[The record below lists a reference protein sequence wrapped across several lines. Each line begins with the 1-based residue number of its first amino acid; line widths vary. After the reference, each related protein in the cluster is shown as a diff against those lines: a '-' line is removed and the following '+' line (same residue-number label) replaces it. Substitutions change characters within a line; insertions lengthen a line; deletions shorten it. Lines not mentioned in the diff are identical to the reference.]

1 MTAHPLFWLYFFLL
15 FNLLIYLTNRVSF
28 HPRLPAHETLWIL
41 CWSGIFAVVF
51 GALSLFLMLAWDF
64 SPDSWTYLPLFWKVY
79 GLGMGLYSLS
89 VLVFHLVWRLII
101 RKPADFRLVSRRY
114 PNQPDRWSAPYSWL
128 KKIGMGNQ
136 IHDLEVNEY
145 EVKIQ
150 GWPKEFS
157 GLSLAQVSDIH
168 FGGVVHHD
176 YMKFVF
182 GEMRRLKPDFFTL
195 TGDFI
200 SRARD
205 IPALE
210 SVLKG
215 FKAPM
220 GVYAVL
226 GNHDHWTEGSTV
238 KKILERAK
246 IRVLVNEVV
255 TFKRKGKTL
264 SLMGVDDLW
273 TGIKN
278 DDFIQGA
285 GGDARII
292 LAHNPDHFYLSA
304 RAGAHIQISGHCH
317 GGQVC
322 FPIIGPVIVPSN
334 QGRNYAGGFFR
345 EGPTTVF
352 INRGIGGFPQVRT
365 LCHPEIVKLTLV
377 TA

>member
-1 MTAHPLFWLYFFLL
+1 
-15 FNLLIYLTNRVSF
+15 
-28 HPRLPAHETLWIL
+28 
-41 CWSGIFAVVF
+41 
-51 GALSLFLMLAWDF
+51 
-64 SPDSWTYLPLFWKVY
+64 
-79 GLGMGLYSLS
+79 
-89 VLVFHLVWRLII
+89 
-101 RKPADFRLVSRRY
+101 LVSRRY
-114 PNQPDRWSAPYSWL
+114 ANQPDKWNAPYPWL
-128 KKIGMGNQ
+128 KNIGMGNM

-145 EVKIQ
+145 EVKLL

-182 GEMRRLKPDFFTL
+182 GEMRKLKPDLFAL

-205 IPALE
+205 IPAME
-210 SVLKG
+210 DVLKG
-215 FKAPM
+215 FRAPM

-226 GNHDHWTEGSTV
+226 GNHDHWIEGSTV

-246 IRVLVNEVV
+246 IKVLVNEVI

-285 GGDARII
+285 RGDAKIM
-292 LAHNPDHFYLSA
+292 LAHNPDHYYLSA
-304 RAGAHIQISGHCH
+304 RAGAQIQISGHCH

-322 FPIIGPVIVPSN
+322 FPLIGPVIVPSM
-334 QGRNYAGGFFR
+334 QGRNYVGGFFKD
-345 EGPTTVF
+345 GPTTVF

-377 TA
+377 PA

>member
-1 MTAHPLFWLYFFLL
+1 MTAQPLFWLYLFLL

-41 CWSGIFAVVF
+41 CWSGIFAFVF
-51 GALSLFLMLAWDF
+51 GALTLLLFFGWDF
-64 SPDSWTYLPLFWKVY
+64 SPSSWSHLPLFWKAY
-79 GLGMGLYSLS
+79 SLGMSLFSLS
-89 VLVFHLVWRLII
+89 VLGLHLFWRLAI
-101 RKPADFRLVSRRY
+101 RQPADFRLISRRH
-114 PNQPDRWSAPYSWL
+114 PNQPDRWSAPYPWL
-128 KKIGMGNQ
+128 KKIGMGNM

-145 EVKIQ
+145 EVKIP

-168 FGGVVHHD
+168 FGGVIHHE

-182 GEMRRLKPDFFTL
+182 GEMRKLKPDLFAL

-210 SVLKG
+210 NALKG
-215 FKAPM
+215 FKAPL

-246 IRVLVNEVV
+246 IKVLVNEVI

-278 DDFIQGA
+278 DPFIEQA
-285 GGDARII
+285 QGDARIM
-292 LAHNPDHFYLSA
+292 LAHNPDHFYLSD

-322 FPIIGPVIVPSN
+322 FPLIGPVIVPSM
-334 QGRNYAGGFFR
+334 QGRNYVGGFFR
-345 EGPTTVF
+345 DGQTTVF

-365 LCHPEIVKLTLV
+365 LCHPEIVKLTLIS
-377 TA
+377 A